1 MKTTKRSGSGPAVEP
16 VVDVSL
22 LALLDDDAVSAVT
35 STVAATA
42 PGLMPDLRRLTATHP
57 GLHVTLYEFLHV
69 PGHEALPLARQWCQ
83 RSGADMVERAA
94 GVGPVTFRATTLRL
108 SPVSA
113 VVALTRGRPSTWA
126 RDVIEVCS
134 AFDTPVRLRGRG
146 PPEPLHMTIARHP
159 TMPSDMASGNQE
171 SPLRFDIRVDQ
182 FCLALALQLPYGR
195 IHCLHPQGARQRWTP
210 H

>member
-1 MKTTKRSGSGPAVEP
+1 MKTPRPSRSGPAVEE

-22 LALLDDDAVSAVT
+22 LALLDDDAVSAVAT
-35 STVAATA
+35 TVAATA
-42 PGLMPDLRRLTATHP
+42 PGLLPDLRRLKATHP

-69 PGHEALPLARQWCQ
+69 HGHDALPLVRQWCR
-83 RSGADMVERAA
+83 RSGADLVERVA

-113 VVALTRGRPSTWA
+113 VVALAQGRPSTWSQ
-126 RDVIEVCS
+126 DVTEICS
-134 AFDTPVRLRGRG
+134 AFDTPVQLRGRG
-146 PPEPLHMTIARHP
+146 PPEPLHVTIARRP
-159 TMPSDMASGNQE
+159 TMPSDEASGDQE
-171 SPLRFDIRVDQ
+171 YPLRLDVRVDQ

-195 IHCLHPQGARQRWTP
+195 IHCLHPQGARQPWTP

>member
-1 MKTTKRSGSGPAVEP
+1 MKTPRQSGSGPAVDE

-22 LALLDDDAVSAVT
+22 LALLDDDAVSAVA

-69 PGHEALPLARQWCQ
+69 PGHDALPLARQWCQ
-83 RSGADMVERAA
+83 QFGADMVERAA
-94 GVGPVTFRATTLRL
+94 GVGPVMFRATTLRL
-108 SPVSA
+108 SAVSA
-113 VVALTRGRPSTWA
+113 VVALARGRPSTWA
-126 RDVIEVCS
+126 QDVIEVCS
-134 AFDTPVRLRGRG
+134 AFDAPVHLRGRG
-146 PPEPLHMTIARHP
+146 PPEPLHVTIARHP
-159 TMPSDMASGNQE
+159 TMRSDTTSVDLE
-171 SPLRFDIRVDQ
+171 YPLRFDIRMDQ

-195 IHCLHPQGARQRWTP
+195 IHCLHSQGARQRWTP

>member
-1 MKTTKRSGSGPAVEP
+1 MKTTKRSGSRPAVEP
-16 VVDVSL
+16 VIDVSL
-22 LALLDDDAVSAVT
+22 LVLLDDDAVSAVT

-42 PGLMPDLRRLTATHP
+42 PGLMRDLRRLTATHP

-69 PGHEALPLARQWCQ
+69 PGHDALPLARQWCQ
-83 RSGADMVERAA
+83 QFGADIVERAA

-113 VVALTRGRPSTWA
+113 VIALAWGRPNTWT
-126 RDVIEVCS
+126 RDVIEICS
-134 AFDTPVRLRGRG
+134 AFDAPVHLRGRG
-146 PPEPLHMTIARHP
+146 PPEPLHVTIARHP
-159 TMPSDMASGNQE
+159 MRSDTGSGDQE
-171 SPLRFDIRVDQ
+171 YPLRFDIRMDQ

>member
-1 MKTTKRSGSGPAVEP
+1 MKTTRRSGSRPAVEP
-16 VVDVSL
+16 VIDVSL

-42 PGLMPDLRRLTATHP
+42 PGLARDVRRLTATHP

-69 PGHEALPLARQWCQ
+69 PGHDALPLAQRWCQ
-83 RSGADMVERAA
+83 QFGTDMVERAA
-94 GVGPVTFRATTLRL
+94 GVGPVRFTATTLRL

-113 VVALTRGRPSTWA
+113 VVALARGRPSTWVQE
-126 RDVIEVCS
+126 VIEVCS
-134 AFDTPVRLRGRG
+134 AFEAPVHLRGRG
-146 PPEPLHMTIARHP
+146 PPDPLHVTIARHP
-159 TMPSDMASGNQE
+159 TMRSDAASRDQE
-171 SPLRFDIRVDQ
+171 YPLRFDIRMDQ

-195 IHCLHPQGARQRWTP
+195 IHCLHSQGARQRWTP